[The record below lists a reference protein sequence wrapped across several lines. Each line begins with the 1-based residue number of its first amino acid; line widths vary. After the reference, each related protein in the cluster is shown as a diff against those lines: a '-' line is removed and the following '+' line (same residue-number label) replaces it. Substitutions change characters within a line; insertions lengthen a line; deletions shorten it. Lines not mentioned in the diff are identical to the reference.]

1 MTAPLQGIRVVD
13 LSTVFSGPIAAA
25 LLSDQGGDTTRQIGP
40 AKGDRSASFIAAN
53 RGKRNLAINLK
64 ASAARAV
71 VHALLAKADVLIEK
85 FRPGVMQRLGLDDD
99 DLALRF
105 PQLIRLSITRLRRRR
120 PARCRQGLRRGD
132 PGNWRR
138 GWVSTAPRCCAS

>member
-85 FRPGVMQRLGLDDD
+85 FRPGVMQRWGWTMTTWRC
-99 DLALRF
+99 AF
-105 PQLIRLSITRLRRRR
+105 P
-120 PARCRQGLRRGD
+120 
-132 PGNWRR
+132 N
-138 GWVSTAPRCCAS
+138 